1 MDISWWGG
9 GDGHQIARADY
20 DVVMLPEGAA
30 ILWRISLILLALVAH
45 SAGAGC
51 SSRWCCWLIPLV
63 LVTHPTGKHRS
74 SRWCWWPIPLV
85 LLAHPAGAGCSSRWR
100 CWLILLVRIIGIMLI
115 FRWGVNPSS
124 DTPCGCISPAS
135 PASSRHRLVAF
146 PAYSFTT
153 TSSTPCP
160 AVNLSRRCASS
171 YVHPSMNR
179 PPTYISLG
187 FLSR

>member
-9 GDGHQIARADY
+9 GDGHQMARADY

-30 ILWRISLILLALVAH
+30 ILWRISLI
-45 SAGAGC
+45 
-51 SSRWCCWLIPLV
+51 PPV
-63 LVTHPTGKHRS
+63 LV
-74 SRWCWWPIPLV
+74 
-85 LLAHPAGAGCSSRWR
+85 AHPAGACGSSHGH

-115 FRWGVNPSS
+115 FRWGINPLS
-124 DTPCGCISPAS
+124 DTPPWHESPAS

>member
-9 GDGHQIARADY
+9 GDGHQMARADY

-30 ILWRISLILLALVAH
+30 ILWRISHIL
-45 SAGAGC
+45 
-51 SSRWCCWLIPLV
+51 LV
-63 LVTHPTGKHRS
+63 LV
-74 SRWCWWPIPLV
+74 
-85 LLAHPAGAGCSSRWR
+85 AHPAGAGCSSRWH
-100 CWLILLVRIIGIMLI
+100 CWHILLMRIIGIMLI

-135 PASSRHRLVAF
+135 PASSRHRLMAF

>member
-1 MDISWWGG
+1 M
-9 GDGHQIARADY
+9 ARADY
-20 DVVMLPEGAA
+20 DVVMLPDGAA
-30 ILWRISLILLALVAH
+30 ILWGIS
-45 SAGAGC
+45 
-51 SSRWCCWLIPLV
+51 LIPLV
-63 LVTHPTGKHRS
+63 LVAHPTGAVGS
-74 SRWCWWPIPLV
+74 SRWHWWLIPRA
-85 LLAHPAGAGCSSRWR
+85 LLAHPSDADNWHYVDIPVGCQP
-100 CWLILLVRIIGIMLI
+100 IVRYSL
-115 FRWGVNPSS
+115 WHE
-124 DTPCGCISPAS
+124 SPAS
-135 PASSRHRLVAF
+135 PASFRHRLRAL

>member
-9 GDGHQIARADY
+9 GDGHQMARADY

-30 ILWRISLILLALVAH
+30 ILWRISLIPLVLVTH
-45 SAGAGC
+45 STGKHR
-51 SSRWCCWLIPLV
+51 SSRWCCWLIPRV
-63 LVTHPTGKHRS
+63 SIAHSAGAVGS
-74 SRWCWWPIPLV
+74 SRWY
-85 LLAHPAGAGCSSRWR
+85 

-115 FRWGVNPSS
+115 FRWGVNPLS
-124 DTPCGCISPAS
+124 DTPPWHESPAS
-135 PASSRHRLVAF
+135 PASSRHSLRAF

-160 AVNLSRRCASS
+160 ATNLSRRCASS

>member
-1 MDISWWGG
+1 M
-9 GDGHQIARADY
+9 ARADY

-30 ILWRISLILLALVAH
+30 ILLRISL
-45 SAGAGC
+45 
-51 SSRWCCWLIPLV
+51 
-63 LVTHPTGKHRS
+63 
-74 SRWCWWPIPLV
+74 IPLV
-85 LLAHPAGAGCSSRWR
+85 LLAHPAGAGGPPVGAGGSSRWH
-100 CWLILLVRIIGIMLI
+100 CWPILLMRIIGIMLI
-115 FRWGVNPSS
+115 FRWGVNPLS

-135 PASSRHRLVAF
+135 PASSRHRLRAF

>member
-1 MDISWWGG
+1 M
-9 GDGHQIARADY
+9 ARADY

-30 ILWRISLILLALVAH
+30 ILWRISLIPPVLVAH
-45 SAGAGC
+45 PAGAVG
-51 SSRWCCWLIPLV
+51 SSRWRC
-63 LVTHPTGKHRS
+63 
-74 SRWCWWPIPLV
+74 WPIPLV
-85 LLAHPAGAGCSSRWR
+85 LVAHPASAVGSSRW
-100 CWLILLVRIIGIMLI
+100 CCSIILLMRIIGIVLI
-115 FRWGVNPSS
+115 FQWGVNPLS
-124 DTPCGCISPAS
+124 DTPPWHESPAS
-135 PASSRHRLVAF
+135 PASFRHRLRTF
-146 PAYSFTT
+146 PAYSLTT

>member
-1 MDISWWGG
+1 M
-9 GDGHQIARADY
+9 ARADY

-30 ILWRISLILLALVAH
+30 ILWRISLIP
-45 SAGAGC
+45 
-51 SSRWCCWLIPLV
+51 RV
-63 LVTHPTGKHRS
+63 LV
-74 SRWCWWPIPLV
+74 
-85 LLAHPAGAGCSSRWR
+85 AHPAGAVGSSRWR
-100 CWLILLVRIIGIMLI
+100 ISLIPPVLVAHPAGAVGSSHGHCWLILLVRIIGIMLI
-115 FRWGVNPSS
+115 FRWGVNPLS
-124 DTPCGCISPAS
+124 DTPPWHESPAS
-135 PASSRHRLVAF
+135 PASFRHRLVAF

>member
-1 MDISWWGG
+1 M
-9 GDGHQIARADY
+9 ARADY

-30 ILWRISLILLALVAH
+30 ILWRISLI
-45 SAGAGC
+45 
-51 SSRWCCWLIPLV
+51 PLV
-63 LVTHPTGKHRS
+63 LVTHSTGKHRS
-74 SRWCWWPIPLV
+74 SRWCCWPIPRVSIAHPAGAVGSFRWHCWLIPLV
-85 LLAHPAGAGCSSRWR
+85 LVAHPAGAGGPSRWC

-115 FRWGVNPSS
+115 FRWGVNPLS

-135 PASSRHRLVAF
+135 PASPRHRLVAF

>member
-1 MDISWWGG
+1 MDISLWGG
-9 GDGHQIARADY
+9 GDGHQMARADY

-30 ILWRISLILLALVAH
+30 ILWRISLI
-45 SAGAGC
+45 
-51 SSRWCCWLIPLV
+51 PLV
-63 LVTHPTGKHRS
+63 LVAHPTGKHRS
-74 SRWCWWPIPLV
+74 SRRCRWLILLV
-85 LLAHPAGAGCSSRWR
+85 LLAHPVGAVGSFRR
-100 CWLILLVRIIGIMLI
+100 CWLLILLMRIIGIMLI
-115 FRWGVNPSS
+115 FQWGVNPLS
-124 DTPCGCISPAS
+124 DTPPWHESPVS
-135 PASSRHRLVAF
+135 PASSRHRLRAF

>member
-9 GDGHQIARADY
+9 GDGHQMARADY

-30 ILWRISLILLALVAH
+30 ILWRISLIPLVLVAH
-45 SAGAGC
+45 PVGAVG
-51 SSRWCCWLIPLV
+51 SSRWCCI
-63 LVTHPTGKHRS
+63 
-74 SRWCWWPIPLV
+74 I
-85 LLAHPAGAGCSSRWR
+85 
-100 CWLILLVRIIGIMLI
+100 ILLMRIIGIMLI
-115 FRWGVNPSS
+115 FRWGVNPLS
-124 DTPCGCISPAS
+124 DTPPWHESPAS
-135 PASSRHRLVAF
+135 PASSRHRLRAF